1 MSKSQK
7 YIELVDELRKMACQ
21 PVVLIDEAAV
31 DGEVVQM
38 MRELRQFIERFRRL
52 NEGGDAPVKFLKRE
66 EIARLGRD
74 ELAFIVDSFW
84 DWYNENECP
93 AERCD
98 DYFCHYCQDV
108 KERADEELADG
119 DMNAE
124 DYNHLAKTVSMTGCV
139 VVRMMVAGLS
149 FSFGAIG
156 TVMTQRQERRRRQ
169 NERGKIYERPVAG

>member
-7 YIELVDELRKMACQ
+7 YIELVDELRTMACQ

-74 ELAFIVDSFW
+74 ELAFIVDNFW
-84 DWYNENECP
+84 EWYNEDGCP
-93 AERCD
+93 CDKCD
-98 DYFCHYCQDV
+98 DYFCRYCQKN
-108 KERADEELADG
+108 KEEADEGLADG
-119 DMNAE
+119 ELEPE
-124 DYNHLAKTVSMTGCV
+124 DYNQMAKNGFYDGMCGDMQEGCWASYYLWCYKNGYDVKTGKKE
-139 VVRMMVAGLS
+139 G
-149 FSFGAIG
+149 
-156 TVMTQRQERRRRQ
+156 
-169 NERGKIYERPVAG
+169 Y